1 MHHLYPSLKGD
12 QLCPLGFHPQ
22 TRYPTRC
29 KRCFRDYKEHGG
41 RRGIEDVAVSS
52 PNLTDGGNSRPS
64 SRTWTSTQNLSSFN
78 GTGSSNDIVV
88 HFNVELKRRP
98 QSWASTPDIDEA
110 ADQGKKDSARA
121 SGGRSQDNDVDVTV
135 KLPVA
140 PRRHTTALDIKEAE
154 NGSSKTT
161 SSSST
166 PSPSRSSIPEELIIL
181 SSDSLAER
189 VRKMNLLKKQR
200 QSSRESSRERS
211 VSKKSDDSD
220 NNSSSDAESK
230 APPDRPE
237 RSKSSTSVAEAAAKR
252 NSLPPKKVSTA
263 SSTAATTST
272 STSTATASI
281 TPKAVSAQTTAATSN
296 GTKTLSTSASAA
308 TKSTAATSTASTALK
323 QQQKEEAR
331 RLKSA
336 QDVEFMLKIK
346 DSKFAQKRQTHDAS
360 SLTTETTE
368 TTLVGPND
376 RELQD
381 ELKRLRADYEA
392 MKMRAERAERDKSDI
407 LLRRLASMDTASNR
421 TAASEALALQQKV
434 NEMKE
439 QLEKVNEEKRRL
451 NIRMKDIENNPKG
464 NEYELKRKLQAA
476 EQLCE
481 ELMEENQDAKKEI
494 LNLQAEMDELQD
506 TYRDDDVK
514 AKTNLQKD
522 LEKMTKN
529 CRILNF
535 KLKKY
540 ERKVEIMEQEKQN
553 GYNSDLLAKVAK
565 LEEELRFSSELTRKL
580 QAEAEELRNPG
591 KRKTPLLGIIGK
603 STSADASPQPPLQLM
618 RDLQD
623 SVERESD
630 LKDQLK
636 FAEEEKQE
644 LLKKL
649 SAKMGTN
656 VGTQTMEL
664 TEVLCFPRATQTTRD
679 FYQDAATETTPVLTN
694 DASISVLVDTCE
706 NQTNT
711 DAIETSEATTET
723 GTLVYE
729 TREASTET
737 VEVLTVK
744 DVCEASTE
752 TELVTQIDATTETE
766 GGENSIETHI
776 TVQNLKSYCDR
787 ECSPFATVFAA
798 VAPRATPG
806 LLFQS
811 AISHALMASAG
822 AATRK
827 LSPIPHRLVPESAA
841 DRDEGISDEDD
852 PAELRILLELNE
864 QEASILRQRVDDLER
879 ENRETKKQVRE
890 LQDRVQQAEVGDKKP
905 SSSSLLSF
913 NSATTSAADK
923 KLKALNEE
931 LMQLR
936 KTLSDKDRT
945 IERLQAET
953 VAKIGAA
960 LPQDANIDAKRQL
973 KLVEQEASVL
983 RSKIT
988 TLESENEKLLKDN
1001 KRMQLQA
1008 LRKSSSLD
1016 KNGTNGEELTKLK
1029 ESLESMER
1037 ERNELD
1043 GKLKRILLESEQK
1056 LPTRTPKRVTDLTPK
1071 NHLKKWVE
1079 ELEDEIR
1086 EMRVIVLNSGGDKLK
1101 MLETEKTALEE
1112 QLQKAKQRLNIAEGD
1127 IERLKTL
1134 TSSTPKL
1141 SELEHKLKKSDDE
1154 ARKLSSKV
1162 KDLEDKIKKQD
1173 NQIKQVEA
1181 AKSALETQTK
1191 RDKEKQSALEKD
1203 YEKDR
1208 KEREKLES
1216 KLSQLE
1222 ADLSSAKKA
1231 AEKAKAAHEKEMKEL
1246 KTKSSKS
1253 DSKQVQELK
1262 KQLEDM
1268 QNQLADENR
1277 RYQDLNS
1284 HWEKLSEET
1293 ILMRAQLTTEKNN
1306 MEVEISSLRQKL
1318 SEMDEI
1324 RVERTEMAKK
1334 LSEAKKKLQE
1344 AEAKQIKNGA
1354 SEHEKTMLKNKLAE
1368 REQEYDRLRRENEMN
1383 IDLVFQLR
1391 KENEDLSGKLSD
1403 FNRIEQAQYSINEH
1417 SSSLQA
1423 EIKTLKTKLQN
1434 SELQLKSEVA
1444 STRLR
1449 YEQQVKNLSGELTS
1463 MQRQC
1468 EKFKKDRD
1476 SFKQL
1481 LESAQ
1486 KKIGDLKASSTG
1498 RQSRGSMHSSDDDDK
1513 SKIAYLEQ
1521 QIGCLEDQLVE
1532 ARLEVSKVK
1541 TELVSERSANEI
1553 KISEMQS
1560 KLNEFEEERVIGSGR
1575 TKIPG
1580 MKTKLE
1586 LSWQKERE
1594 DQQRLLQETSTLARD
1609 LRQTLFEVERERDKE
1624 RLESKR
1630 RLDQLKRS
1638 TEEEMEEGRRKIAE
1652 LQCDLLELRDVHAK
1666 LRTSN
1671 EKLRR
1676 ERERYEKEL
1685 VKRRMEQDGGERKV
1699 GALLQTVDELVKIA
1713 PDLKI
1718 ASASSRSSSSS
1729 GNTLRPEQAGTA
1741 RQRSRSPSPNSA
1753 LNNMQITNVLARLA
1767 EASEELRKFQRLNE
1781 DENERTRMRRSNLRR
1796 AASQENDPHGSQSS
1810 VASAAGSTRN
1820 GARLTRTSPHN
1831 GSLIRKSLS
1840 LDHSIQKDQNIWR
1853 QDDGSVS
1860 SMQSIDSELG
1870 GMVRD
1875 GSFDSRLSGGSTQS
1889 DIPRGPRKKKKSLMG
1904 KLRSLTKSS
1913 RNSES
1918 EVSVQGSDSDISVA
1932 SDMRASKK
1940 DLRGRLSGMFKR
1952 AGSTSRSESI
1962 ERMASENRPVAV
1974 TVVGDADGPQPR
1986 EPPPA
1991 NAATAKPI
1999 RAAIKPPTPTT
2010 PLTKRRAAK

>member
-41 RRGIEDVAVSS
+41 RRGIDDVAVSS

-78 GTGSSNDIVV
+78 GTGSNSDIVV
-88 HFNVELKRRP
+88 NFNVELKRRP
-98 QSWASTPDIDEA
+98 QSWASTPDIEEA
-110 ADQGKKDSARA
+110 ENQQKKSTSTSSKSATTTE
-121 SGGRSQDNDVDVTV
+121 NNVDVTV
-135 KLPVA
+135 NLKVPQ
-140 PRRHTTALDIKEAE
+140 RRHTAALDLKEAE
-154 NGSSKTT
+154 DSKAAL

-166 PSPSRSSIPEELIIL
+166 SSNSRSTIPEDLIIL

-189 VRKMNLLKKQR
+189 VRKMNLLKKLR

-211 VSKKSDDSD
+211 VSKKSDDD
-220 NNSSSDAESK
+220 TESK

-237 RSKSSTSVAEAAAKR
+237 RSKSATAIAEAASQR
-252 NSLPPKKVSTA
+252 NSLPPKKVTYAPTTTA
-263 SSTAATTST
+263 SSST
-272 STSTATASI
+272 STNASTAAASSAPATTGAATKPVSI
-281 TPKAVSAQTTAATSN
+281 TATTVNSAKTNAMTPPTPKST
-296 GTKTLSTSASAA
+296 TSASTTMSKTAGK
-308 TKSTAATSTASTALK
+308 TK
-323 QQQKEEAR
+323 QEKEEAR

-336 QDVEFMLKIK
+336 EDVEFMLKIK
-346 DSKFAQKRQTHDAS
+346 DTKYAQKRQTHDMS
-360 SLTTETTE
+360 SVTTETTE
-368 TTLVGPND
+368 TTLVGTKDN
-376 RELQD
+376 ELHD
-381 ELKRLRADYEA
+381 ELKRLRVDYEA
-392 MKMRAERAERDKSDI
+392 MRTRAERAEREKSDI

-434 NEMKE
+434 NEMKAE
-439 QLEKVNEEKRRL
+439 LEKVNEEKRKL
-451 NIRMKDIENNPKG
+451 NLRMKEIENNPKG
-464 NEYELKRKLQAA
+464 GEYDLKRKLKAA

-553 GYNSDLLAKVAK
+553 GYNSDLLARVKK
-565 LEEELRFSSELTRKL
+565 LEEELRFSNELTRKL
-580 QAEAEELRNPG
+580 QAEADELRNPG
-591 KRKTPLLGIIGK
+591 KRKPPMLGVIGK
-603 STSADASPQPPLQLM
+603 STSADANPQPPLQLL

-623 SVERESD
+623 SAERESD

-636 FAEEEKQE
+636 FAEEEAENLRKKLARYEDENDSLMMQ
-644 LLKKL
+644 LKK
-649 SAKMGTN
+649 M
-656 VGTQTMEL
+656 
-664 TEVLCFPRATQTTRD
+664 ATRSRT
-679 FYQDAATETTPVLTN
+679 
-694 DASISVLVDTCE
+694 
-706 NQTNT
+706 
-711 DAIETSEATTET
+711 
-723 GTLVYE
+723 
-729 TREASTET
+729 
-737 VEVLTVK
+737 
-744 DVCEASTE
+744 
-752 TELVTQIDATTETE
+752 
-766 GGENSIETHI
+766 
-776 TVQNLKSYCDR
+776 
-787 ECSPFATVFAA
+787 
-798 VAPRATPG
+798 
-806 LLFQS
+806 
-811 AISHALMASAG
+811 
-822 AATRK
+822 TRK
-827 LSPIPHRLVPESAA
+827 LSPVPHRLAPESAA
-841 DRDEGISDEDD
+841 ERDEGISDEDD

-864 QEASILRQRVDDLER
+864 QEASILRKRVDDLEN

-890 LQDRVQQAEVGDKKP
+890 LQERVQKAETGDIK
-905 SSSSLLSF
+905 SYFSSF
-913 NSATTSAADK
+913 NSTSTNASDK
-923 KLKALNEE
+923 RLKALNEE

-936 KTLSDKDRT
+936 KSQADKDRL
-945 IERLQAET
+945 IERLQTEIA
-953 VAKIGAA
+953 AKTGSA
-960 LPQDANIDAKRQL
+960 LPADASVDTKRQL
-973 KLVEQEASVL
+973 KLVEQEAAVL
-983 RSKIT
+983 RMKIT

-1008 LRKSSSLD
+1008 LRKSTSTD
-1016 KNGTNGEELTKLK
+1016 KNNVSGEELAKLK
-1029 ESLESMER
+1029 ESLASMER
-1037 ERNELD
+1037 ERDELD
-1043 GKLKRILLESEQK
+1043 GKLRRILQESEEK

-1086 EMRVIVLNSGGDKLK
+1086 EMRVIVLNSGADKLK
-1101 MLETEKTALEE
+1101 ELELEKKTLEE
-1112 QLQKAKQRLNIAEGD
+1112 QLQKSKQRLSIAEGD
-1127 IERLKTL
+1127 IVRLKTL

-1141 SELEHKLKKSDDE
+1141 SELEQKLKKSDDE
-1154 ARKLSSKV
+1154 AKKLNTKI

-1173 NQIKQVEA
+1173 NQIKQAEA
-1181 AKSALETQTK
+1181 TKATLETQTK
-1191 RDKEKQSALEKD
+1191 RDKEKLAALEKD
-1203 YEKDR
+1203 NEKER

-1216 KLSQLE
+1216 KFAQLE
-1222 ADLSSAKKA
+1222 ADLSSAKKS

-1262 KQLEDM
+1262 KQMEDL
-1268 QNQLADENR
+1268 QKQLDDENQ
-1277 RYQDLNS
+1277 RYKDLNTL
-1284 HWEKLSEET
+1284 WEKLSEET
-1293 ILMRAQLTTEKNN
+1293 ILMRAQLTTEKDN
-1306 MEVEISSLRQKL
+1306 MQLEINSLRRKLDELDEVRKQRTELAKKVSELRQKL
-1318 SEMDEI
+1318 QD
-1324 RVERTEMAKK
+1324 
-1334 LSEAKKKLQE
+1334 

-1354 SEHEKTMLKNKLAE
+1354 SEYEKTMLKNKLAE
-1368 REQEYDRLRRENEMN
+1368 KEQEYDRLRRENEMN

-1391 KENEDLSGKLSD
+1391 KENEDLNGKLND

-1417 SSSLQA
+1417 SSNLQA
-1423 EIKTLKTKLQN
+1423 EIKTLKSKLQN

-1476 SFKQL
+1476 AFKQM

-1486 KKIGDLKASSTG
+1486 KKIGDLKSNTG

-1532 ARLEVSKVK
+1532 ARLEASKVK

-1630 RLDQLKRS
+1630 RLDQIKRS
-1638 TEEEMEEGRRKIAE
+1638 TEEEMEEGRRKVAE

-1685 VKRRMEQDGGERKV
+1685 VKRRMEQEGGERKV
-1699 GALLQTVDELVKIA
+1699 SALLQTVDELVKIA
-1713 PDLKI
+1713 PDLKLTTT
-1718 ASASSRSSSSS
+1718 SRSTSSS
-1729 GNTLRPEQAGTA
+1729 GNSLRPDSAGT
-1741 RQRSRSPSPNSA
+1741 RRSRSPSPNGA
-1753 LNNMQITNVLARLA
+1753 LNNTQIAGALARLA
-1767 EASEELRKFQRLNE
+1767 EASEELRKFQRLSE
-1781 DENERTRMRRSNLRR
+1781 DENERARIRRSNLRR

-1810 VASAAGSTRN
+1810 VASATGSTRN
-1820 GARLTRTSPHN
+1820 GPKLSRSSAHN

-1840 LDHSIQKDQNIWR
+1840 LDHSIQKDQSIWP

-1860 SMQSIDSELG
+1860 SIQSIDSELG

-1875 GSFDSRLSGGSTQS
+1875 SSLDSRLDSRLSGGSTQS
-1889 DIPRGPRKKKKSLMG
+1889 DIQRGPRKKKKSLMG

-1918 EVSVQGSDSDISVA
+1918 EVSIQGSDSDISVA

-1952 AGSTSRSESI
+1952 AGSTGRSEST
-1962 ERMASENRPVAV
+1962 ERMAAENRPVAV

>member
-78 GTGSSNDIVV
+78 GTGSNNDIVV

-110 ADQGKKDSARA
+110 EEQTKSNSRPSGRA
-121 SGGRSQDNDVDVTV
+121 QENDVDVTV
-135 KLPVA
+135 KLPVP
-140 PRRHTTALDIKEAE
+140 PRRHTTALDIKEVE
-154 NGSSKTT
+154 DSTSKAA

-166 PSPSRSSIPEELIIL
+166 PSPSRNSIPEDLIIL
-181 SSDSLAER
+181 STDSLAER

-211 VSKKSDDSD
+211 IPKKSDDD
-220 NNSSSDAESK
+220 TESK

-237 RSKSSTSVAEAAAKR
+237 RSKSNTSMAEAAAKR
-252 NSLPPKKVSTA
+252 NSLPPKKISTSSTASTTSSTSMTTSTASAGITPKAVSTA
-263 SSTAATTST
+263 SSATNGARTNSTSTTAKSAAST
-272 STSTATASI
+272 STSTAM
-281 TPKAVSAQTTAATSN
+281 K
-296 GTKTLSTSASAA
+296 
-308 TKSTAATSTASTALK
+308 
-323 QQQKEEAR
+323 QQKEEAR

-336 QDVEFMLKIK
+336 EDVEFMLKIK
-346 DSKFAQKRQTHDAS
+346 DTKYAHKRQSHDTS

-381 ELKRLRADYEA
+381 DLKRLRADYDA
-392 MKMRAERAERDKSDI
+392 MKLRAERAEREKSDI

-439 QLEKVNEEKRRL
+439 QLEKVNEEKRKL
-451 NIRMKDIENNPKG
+451 NIRMKEIENNPKG

-494 LNLQAEMDELQD
+494 INLQAEMDELQD
-506 TYRDDDVK
+506 TYRDDEVK
-514 AKTNLQKD
+514 AKTNLQKE

-553 GYNSDLLAKVAK
+553 NYNTDLLTKVNK
-565 LEEELRFSSELTRKL
+565 LEEELRFANELTRKL
-580 QAEAEELRNPG
+580 QTEAEELRNPG
-591 KRKTPLLGIIGK
+591 KRKTPMLGIIGK
-603 STSADASPQPPLQLM
+603 STSADANPQPPLQLM

-636 FAEEEKQE
+636 FAEEEAENLRKKVARYEDENDSLMMQ
-644 LLKKL
+644 LKK
-649 SAKMGTN
+649 M
-656 VGTQTMEL
+656 
-664 TEVLCFPRATQTTRD
+664 ATRSRT
-679 FYQDAATETTPVLTN
+679 
-694 DASISVLVDTCE
+694 
-706 NQTNT
+706 
-711 DAIETSEATTET
+711 
-723 GTLVYE
+723 
-729 TREASTET
+729 
-737 VEVLTVK
+737 
-744 DVCEASTE
+744 
-752 TELVTQIDATTETE
+752 
-766 GGENSIETHI
+766 
-776 TVQNLKSYCDR
+776 
-787 ECSPFATVFAA
+787 
-798 VAPRATPG
+798 
-806 LLFQS
+806 
-811 AISHALMASAG
+811 
-822 AATRK
+822 TRK
-827 LSPIPHRLVPESAA
+827 LSPIPHRLAPESAA
-841 DRDEGISDEDD
+841 ERDEGISDEDD

-864 QEASILRQRVDDLER
+864 QEAAILRQRVDDLEK
-879 ENRETKKQVRE
+879 ENRETKKHVRE
-890 LQDRVQQAEVGDKKP
+890 LQEKVHQVESGDKK
-905 SSSSLLSF
+905 SSLLSF
-913 NSATTSAADK
+913 NSTPINAADK
-923 KLKALNEE
+923 KLKALTEE

-936 KTLSDKDRT
+936 KSLSDKDRT
-945 IERLQAET
+945 IERLQSEIA
-953 VAKIGAA
+953 AKTGSA
-960 LPQDANIDAKRQL
+960 LPQDANVDAKRQL
-973 KLVEQEASVL
+973 KLVEQEAAVL
-983 RSKIT
+983 RTKIS

-1008 LRKSSSLD
+1008 LRKSTSQD

-1029 ESLESMER
+1029 ESLEKIER

-1043 GKLKRILLESEQK
+1043 GKLKLILQEAEEK
-1056 LPTRTPKRVTDLTPK
+1056 LPARTPKRVTDLTPK

-1086 EMRVIVLNSGGDKLK
+1086 EMRVIVLNSGGDKVK
-1101 MLETEKTALEE
+1101 TLETEKTSLEE
-1112 QLQKAKQRLNIAEGD
+1112 QLQKSKQRLSVAESD
-1127 IERLKTL
+1127 IDRLKTL

-1141 SELEHKLKKSDDE
+1141 SELEQKLKKSDDE
-1154 ARKLSSKV
+1154 AKKYSSKV
-1162 KDLEDKIKKQD
+1162 KELEDKIKKQD
-1173 NQIKQVEA
+1173 NQIKQIEA
-1181 AKSALETQTK
+1181 AKAALETQTK
-1191 RDKEKQSALEKD
+1191 RDKEKQTTLEKD
-1203 YEKDR
+1203 YEKER

-1216 KLSQLE
+1216 KLAQLD
-1222 ADLSSAKKA
+1222 ADLASAKKS
-1231 AEKAKAAHEKEMKEL
+1231 AEKTKATLEKEVKEL

-1262 KQLEDM
+1262 KQIEELQKEV
-1268 QNQLADENR
+1268 ADENK
-1277 RYQDLNS
+1277 RYKDLNT

-1293 ILMRAQLTTEKNN
+1293 ILMRAQLSTEKDN
-1306 MEVEISSLRQKL
+1306 MQVELNSLRQKL
-1318 SEMDEI
+1318 NEMDEI
-1324 RVERTEMAKK
+1324 RMERTELTRK
-1334 LSEAKKKLQE
+1334 LSEMKRKLQE
-1344 AEAKQIKNGA
+1344 AESKQIKNGA
-1354 SEHEKTMLKNKLAE
+1354 SEYEKTLLKNKLAE
-1368 REQEYDRLRRENEMN
+1368 KEQEYDRLRRENEMN

-1391 KENEDLSGKLSD
+1391 KENDDLSSKLND

-1423 EIKTLKTKLQN
+1423 EIKALKTKLQN
-1434 SELQLKSEVA
+1434 SELQMKSEVA

-1449 YEQQVKNLSGELTS
+1449 YEQQVKNLSAELTS

-1476 SFKQL
+1476 AFKQM

-1486 KKIGDLKASSTG
+1486 KKIGDLKANSTG
-1498 RQSRGSMHSSDDDDK
+1498 RQSRNSMHSSDDDDK

-1630 RLDQLKRS
+1630 RLEQLKRS

-1713 PDLKI
+1713 PDLKM
-1718 ASASSRSSSSS
+1718 ATASSRSTSSS
-1729 GNTLRPEQAGTA
+1729 GNTLRPDSAGTA
-1741 RQRSRSPSPNSA
+1741 RQRSRSPSPSSA
-1753 LNNMQITNVLARLA
+1753 LNNSQITNVLARLA
-1767 EASEELRKFQRLNE
+1767 EASEELRKFQRLSE

-1820 GARLTRTSPHN
+1820 GSKLSRSGHN

-1875 GSFDSRLSGGSTQS
+1875 SSFDSRLDSRLSGGSTQS

-1918 EVSVQGSDSDISVA
+1918 EVSIQGSDSDISVA

-1952 AGSTSRSESI
+1952 AGSTSRSEST

-1974 TVVGDADGPQPR
+1974 TVVGDENGPQPR
-1986 EPPPA
+1986 DPPPA

>member
-78 GTGSSNDIVV
+78 GTGSSNDI
-88 HFNVELKRRP
+88 ELKRRP

-110 ADQGKKDSARA
+110 DEQAKKANSRP
-121 SGGRSQDNDVDVTV
+121 SGRTQENDVDVTL
-135 KLPVA
+135 KLSVP
-140 PRRHTTALDIKEAE
+140 PRRHTTALDIKEVE
-154 NGSSKTT
+154 DSISKTA

-166 PSPSRSSIPEELIIL
+166 SSPSRSSIPEDLIIL
-181 SSDSLAER
+181 STDSLAER

-200 QSSRESSRERS
+200 QNSRESSRERS
-211 VSKKSDDSD
+211 IPKKSDDSD
-220 NNSSSDAESK
+220 NNSSSDTESK

-237 RSKSSTSVAEAAAKR
+237 RSKSTTSMAEAAAKR
-252 NSLPPKKVSTA
+252 NSLPPKKATTSSTASTPSSTSTTSSTTSAGITPKSVSTA
-263 SSTAATTST
+263 SSTTNGARTNSTSSTAKSST
-272 STSTATASI
+272 STSTTTASR
-281 TPKAVSAQTTAATSN
+281 
-296 GTKTLSTSASAA
+296 
-308 TKSTAATSTASTALK
+308 
-323 QQQKEEAR
+323 QQKEEAR

-336 QDVEFMLKIK
+336 EDVEFMLKIK
-346 DSKFAQKRQTHDAS
+346 DTKYAHKRQTHDNS

-376 RELQD
+376 RELHD
-381 ELKRLRADYEA
+381 ELKRLHTDYEA
-392 MKMRAERAERDKSDI
+392 MKLRAERAEREKSDI

-434 NEMKE
+434 NEMKD
-439 QLEKVNEEKRRL
+439 QLEKVNEEKRKL
-451 NIRMKDIENNPKG
+451 NIRMKEIENNPKG
-464 NEYELKRKLQAA
+464 GEYELKRKLQAA

-494 LNLQAEMDELQD
+494 INLQAEMDELQD
-506 TYRDDDVK
+506 TYRDDEVK
-514 AKTNLQKD
+514 AKTNLQKE

-553 GYNSDLLAKVAK
+553 NYNTDLLAKVNK
-565 LEEELRFSSELTRKL
+565 LEEELRFANELTRKL
-580 QAEAEELRNPG
+580 QVEADELRNPG
-591 KRKTPLLGIIGK
+591 KRKTPMLGIIGK

-636 FAEEEKQE
+636 FAEEEAENLRKKVARYEDENDSLMMQ
-644 LLKKL
+644 LKK
-649 SAKMGTN
+649 M
-656 VGTQTMEL
+656 
-664 TEVLCFPRATQTTRD
+664 ATRSRT
-679 FYQDAATETTPVLTN
+679 
-694 DASISVLVDTCE
+694 
-706 NQTNT
+706 
-711 DAIETSEATTET
+711 
-723 GTLVYE
+723 
-729 TREASTET
+729 
-737 VEVLTVK
+737 
-744 DVCEASTE
+744 
-752 TELVTQIDATTETE
+752 
-766 GGENSIETHI
+766 
-776 TVQNLKSYCDR
+776 
-787 ECSPFATVFAA
+787 
-798 VAPRATPG
+798 
-806 LLFQS
+806 
-811 AISHALMASAG
+811 
-822 AATRK
+822 TRK
-827 LSPIPHRLVPESAA
+827 LSPIPHRLMPESAA
-841 DRDEGISDEDD
+841 ERDEGISDEDD

-864 QEASILRQRVDDLER
+864 QEAAILRQRVDDLEK
-879 ENRETKKQVRE
+879 ENRETKKHVRE
-890 LQDRVQQAEVGDKKP
+890 LQEKVHQAETGDKK
-905 SSSSLLSF
+905 SSLLSF
-913 NSATTSAADK
+913 NPAPTNAADK
-923 KLKALNEE
+923 KLKALTEE

-936 KTLSDKDRT
+936 KSLSDKDRT
-945 IERLQAET
+945 IERLQSEIA
-953 VAKIGAA
+953 AKTGSA
-960 LPQDANIDAKRQL
+960 LPQDVNIDAKRQL

-983 RSKIT
+983 RTKIS

-1008 LRKSSSLD
+1008 LRKSTSLD
-1016 KNGTNGEELTKLK
+1016 KNGANGEELTKLK
-1029 ESLESMER
+1029 ESLEKMER

-1043 GKLKRILLESEQK
+1043 AKLKVILQEAEEK
-1056 LPTRTPKRVTDLTPK
+1056 LPIRAPKRVTDLTPK
-1071 NHLKKWVE
+1071 NHLKKWIE

-1086 EMRVIVLNSGGDKLK
+1086 EMRAIVLNSGGDKVK
-1101 MLETEKTALEE
+1101 TLETEKASLEE
-1112 QLQKAKQRLNIAEGD
+1112 QLQKAKQRLSIAEGD
-1127 IERLKTL
+1127 IDRLKTL
-1134 TSSTPKL
+1134 TSSSPKL
-1141 SELEHKLKKSDDE
+1141 SELEQKLKKSDDE
-1154 ARKLSSKV
+1154 AKKHSAKV
-1162 KDLEDKIKKQD
+1162 KELEDKIKKQD
-1173 NQIKQVEA
+1173 SQIKKIEA
-1181 AKSALETQTK
+1181 AKAALETQTK
-1191 RDKEKQSALEKD
+1191 LDKEKHTTLEKD
-1203 YEKDR
+1203 YEKER

-1216 KLSQLE
+1216 KLAQLD
-1222 ADLSSAKKA
+1222 ADLASAKKS
-1231 AEKAKAAHEKEMKEL
+1231 AEKTKTTLEKEVKEL
-1246 KTKSSKS
+1246 KSKSSKS

-1262 KQLEDM
+1262 KQIEELHK
-1268 QNQLADENR
+1268 QVADENK
-1277 RYQDLNS
+1277 RYNDLNT

-1293 ILMRAQLTTEKNN
+1293 ILMRAQLTTEKDN
-1306 MEVEISSLRQKL
+1306 MQVELNSLQQKL
-1318 SEMDEI
+1318 NEMDEI
-1324 RVERTEMAKK
+1324 SSERTELARK
-1334 LSEAKKKLQE
+1334 LGEMKRKLQE

-1354 SEHEKTMLKNKLAE
+1354 SEYEKTMLKNKLAE
-1368 REQEYDRLRRENEMN
+1368 KEQEYDRLRRENEMN

-1391 KENEDLSGKLSD
+1391 KENDDLSSKLND
-1403 FNRIEQAQYSINEH
+1403 FSRIEQAQYSINEH

-1449 YEQQVKNLSGELTS
+1449 YEQQVKNLSAELTS

-1476 SFKQL
+1476 AFKQM

-1486 KKIGDLKASSTG
+1486 KKIGELKSNTG
-1498 RQSRGSMHSSDDDDK
+1498 RQSRSSMHSSDDDDK

-1713 PDLKI
+1713 PDLKMVTT
-1718 ASASSRSSSSS
+1718 SSRSTSSS
-1729 GNTLRPEQAGTA
+1729 GNTLRPDAAGTT
-1741 RQRSRSPSPNSA
+1741 RQRSRSPSPSSA
-1753 LNNMQITNVLARLA
+1753 LNNSQITNVLARLA

-1781 DENERTRMRRSNLRR
+1781 DENERTRVRRSNLRR

-1810 VASAAGSTRN
+1810 VASAAGSTRT
-1820 GARLTRTSPHN
+1820 GSKLSRSSGHN

-1860 SMQSIDSELG
+1860 SVQSIDSELG

-1875 GSFDSRLSGGSTQS
+1875 SSFDSRLDSRLSGGSTQS

-1918 EVSVQGSDSDISVA
+1918 EVSIQGSDSDISVA

-1940 DLRGRLSGMFKR
+1940 RFTWSF
-1952 AGSTSRSESI
+1952 
-1962 ERMASENRPVAV
+1962 
-1974 TVVGDADGPQPR
+1974 
-1986 EPPPA
+1986 
-1991 NAATAKPI
+1991 I
-1999 RAAIKPPTPTT
+1999 RYV
-2010 PLTKRRAAK
+2010 

>member
-52 PNLTDGGNSRPS
+52 PNLTEGSNSRPS

-78 GTGSSNDIVV
+78 GTGSSNDI
-88 HFNVELKRRP
+88 ELKRRP

-110 ADQGKKDSARA
+110 DEQTTKVNSRP
-121 SGGRSQDNDVDVTV
+121 SGRTQENDVDVTL
-135 KLPVA
+135 KLPVP
-140 PRRHTTALDIKEAE
+140 PRRHTTALDIKEVE
-154 NGSSKTT
+154 DSTSKTA

-166 PSPSRSSIPEELIIL
+166 SSPSRSSIPEDLIIL
-181 SSDSLAER
+181 STDSLAER

-200 QSSRESSRERS
+200 QNSRESSRERS
-211 VSKKSDDSD
+211 IPKKSDDD
-220 NNSSSDAESK
+220 TESK

-237 RSKSSTSVAEAAAKR
+237 RSKSTTSMAEAAAKR
-252 NSLPPKKVSTA
+252 NSLPPKKATTSSTASATSSTSTTTSTTSAGITPKAVSTA
-263 SSTAATTST
+263 SSTTNGARTNSTSSTAKSST
-272 STSTATASI
+272 STSTTTASR
-281 TPKAVSAQTTAATSN
+281 
-296 GTKTLSTSASAA
+296 
-308 TKSTAATSTASTALK
+308 
-323 QQQKEEAR
+323 QQKEEAR

-336 QDVEFMLKIK
+336 EDVEFMLKIK
-346 DSKFAQKRQTHDAS
+346 DTKYAHKRQTHDNS

-376 RELQD
+376 RELHD
-381 ELKRLRADYEA
+381 ELKRLRTDYEA
-392 MKMRAERAERDKSDI
+392 MKLRAERAEREKSDI

-434 NEMKE
+434 NEMKD
-439 QLEKVNEEKRRL
+439 QLEKVNEEKRKL
-451 NIRMKDIENNPKG
+451 NIRMKEIENNPKG
-464 NEYELKRKLQAA
+464 GEYELKRKLQAA

-494 LNLQAEMDELQD
+494 INLQAEMDELQD
-506 TYRDDDVK
+506 TYRDDEVK
-514 AKTNLQKD
+514 AKTNLQKE

-553 GYNSDLLAKVAK
+553 NYNTDLLTKVNK
-565 LEEELRFSSELTRKL
+565 LEEELRFANELTRKL
-580 QAEAEELRNPG
+580 QVEADELRNPG
-591 KRKTPLLGIIGK
+591 KRKTPMLGIIGK
-603 STSADASPQPPLQLM
+603 STSADANPQPPLQLM

-636 FAEEEKQE
+636 FAEEEAENLRKKVARYEDENDSLMMQ
-644 LLKKL
+644 LKK
-649 SAKMGTN
+649 M
-656 VGTQTMEL
+656 
-664 TEVLCFPRATQTTRD
+664 ATRSRT
-679 FYQDAATETTPVLTN
+679 
-694 DASISVLVDTCE
+694 
-706 NQTNT
+706 
-711 DAIETSEATTET
+711 
-723 GTLVYE
+723 
-729 TREASTET
+729 
-737 VEVLTVK
+737 
-744 DVCEASTE
+744 
-752 TELVTQIDATTETE
+752 
-766 GGENSIETHI
+766 
-776 TVQNLKSYCDR
+776 
-787 ECSPFATVFAA
+787 
-798 VAPRATPG
+798 
-806 LLFQS
+806 
-811 AISHALMASAG
+811 
-822 AATRK
+822 TRK
-827 LSPIPHRLVPESAA
+827 LSPIPHRLMPESAA
-841 DRDEGISDEDD
+841 ERDEGISDEDD

-864 QEASILRQRVDDLER
+864 QEASILRQRVDDLEK
-879 ENRETKKQVRE
+879 ENRETKKHVRE
-890 LQDRVQQAEVGDKKP
+890 LQEKVHQAETGDKK
-905 SSSSLLSF
+905 SSLLSF
-913 NSATTSAADK
+913 NSTPTNAADK
-923 KLKALNEE
+923 KLKALTEE

-936 KTLSDKDRT
+936 KSLSDKDRT
-945 IERLQAET
+945 IERLQSEIAVKT
-953 VAKIGAA
+953 GSA
-960 LPQDANIDAKRQL
+960 LPQDVNIDAKRQL

-983 RSKIT
+983 RTKIS

-1008 LRKSSSLD
+1008 LRKSTSLD
-1016 KNGTNGEELTKLK
+1016 KNGANGEELTKLK
-1029 ESLESMER
+1029 ESLEKMER

-1043 GKLKRILLESEQK
+1043 GKLKVILQEAEEK
-1056 LPTRTPKRVTDLTPK
+1056 LPIRTPKRVTDLTPK
-1071 NHLKKWVE
+1071 NHLKKWIE

-1086 EMRVIVLNSGGDKLK
+1086 EMRVIVLNSGGEKVK
-1101 MLETEKTALEE
+1101 MLETEKATLEE
-1112 QLQKAKQRLNIAEGD
+1112 QLQKAKQRLSIAEGD
-1127 IERLKTL
+1127 IDRLKAL
-1134 TSSTPKL
+1134 TSSSPKL
-1141 SELEHKLKKSDDE
+1141 SELEQKLKKSDDE
-1154 ARKLSSKV
+1154 AKKHSSKV
-1162 KDLEDKIKKQD
+1162 KELEDKIKKQD
-1173 NQIKQVEA
+1173 SQIKKIEA
-1181 AKSALETQTK
+1181 AKAALETQTK
-1191 RDKEKQSALEKD
+1191 LDKEKHTTLEKD
-1203 YEKDR
+1203 YEKER

-1216 KLSQLE
+1216 KLAQLD
-1222 ADLSSAKKA
+1222 ADLASAKKS
-1231 AEKAKAAHEKEMKEL
+1231 AEKTKMSLEKEVKEL
-1246 KTKSSKS
+1246 KSKSSKS

-1262 KQLEDM
+1262 KQIEEL
-1268 QNQLADENR
+1268 QKQVADENK
-1277 RYQDLNS
+1277 RYNDLNT

-1293 ILMRAQLTTEKNN
+1293 ILMRAQLTTEKDN
-1306 MEVEISSLRQKL
+1306 MQVELNSLQQKL
-1318 SEMDEI
+1318 NEMDEI
-1324 RVERTEMAKK
+1324 RSERTELARK
-1334 LSEAKKKLQE
+1334 LGEMKRKLQE

-1354 SEHEKTMLKNKLAE
+1354 SEYEKTMLKNKLAE
-1368 REQEYDRLRRENEMN
+1368 KEQEYDRLRRENEMN

-1391 KENEDLSGKLSD
+1391 KENDDISSKLND
-1403 FNRIEQAQYSINEH
+1403 FSRIEQAQYSINEH

-1449 YEQQVKNLSGELTS
+1449 YEQQVKNLSAELTS

-1476 SFKQL
+1476 AFKQM

-1486 KKIGDLKASSTG
+1486 KKIGELKSNTG
-1498 RQSRGSMHSSDDDDK
+1498 RQSRSSMHSSDDDDK

-1713 PDLKI
+1713 PDLKMVTT
-1718 ASASSRSSSSS
+1718 SSRSTSSS
-1729 GNTLRPEQAGTA
+1729 GNTLRPDAAGTA
-1741 RQRSRSPSPNSA
+1741 RQRSRSPSPSSA
-1753 LNNMQITNVLARLA
+1753 LNNSQITNVLARLA

-1820 GARLTRTSPHN
+1820 GSKLSRSSGHN

-1875 GSFDSRLSGGSTQS
+1875 SSFDSRLDSRLSGGSTQS

-1918 EVSVQGSDSDISVA
+1918 EVSIQGSDSDISVA

-1952 AGSTSRSESI
+1952 AGSTSRSEST
-1962 ERMASENRPVAV
+1962 ERMAAENRPVAV
-1974 TVVGDADGPQPR
+1974 IVVGDENGPQPR
-1986 EPPPA
+1986 DPPPA